1 MSAPTKK
8 TVKLDQ
14 KRGHARSGFIHHA
27 RKPLRGSAK
36 QHRATKTRTENYFC
50 TAAPRGNLIAA
61 G

>member
-14 KRGHARSGFIHHA
+14 KRGHAHSDFVYHA

-36 QHRATKTRTENYFC
+36 QRRATKARSENYFC
-50 TAAPRGNLIAA
+50 TATPRGNLTAA
-61 G
+61 K